1 MLLKIYMYCKY
12 DMCQWPFCSENCMV
26 FINSFTPVH
35 TCSKIL
41 TSCEIVGNSLL
52 ICRGKC
58 LWFIGSFKLA
68 KISDIHGMQ
77 RPAGTVHR
85 KEHQTKC
92 SPRWRDS
99 IFHPRSP
106 FRKLIIAL
114 YNSNFELFRLVLV
127 SSLQTASW
135 VQMHSTSR
143 FFSDS
148 LISERI
154 WSIFQIQGSRQL
166 SLLKEQL

>member
-85 KEHQTKC
+85 KEHQRNVPQGGGT
-92 SPRWRDS
+92 DS
-99 IFHPRSP
+99 IFHPRLP

-135 VQMHSTSR
+135 VQMHSALR
-143 FFSDS
+143 FSPDS

-166 SLLKEQL
+166 PLL